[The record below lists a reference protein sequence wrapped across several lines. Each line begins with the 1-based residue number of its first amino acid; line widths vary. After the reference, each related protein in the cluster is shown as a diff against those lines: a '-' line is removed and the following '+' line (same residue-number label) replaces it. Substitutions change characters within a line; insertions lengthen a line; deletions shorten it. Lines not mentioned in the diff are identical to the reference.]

1 MDKLDKIEYGII
13 GGSGFYE
20 MPGFDESHRMK
31 LRTPF
36 GEPSDEYVL
45 GTLSGRSVAFLPR
58 HGVGHRHLPSEINFR
73 ANTYG
78 FKLLGAKAL
87 VSVSAVGSL
96 RQKFH
101 PGEILIPDQMVDR
114 TRRRP
119 DTFFGEGI
127 VAHVSMA
134 DPYCPHLREGLLN
147 ACRKLDLAVHDGGT
161 YLCMEGPQFSTRG
174 ESLLYQRWG
183 MDVIGMTNLQ
193 ESKLAREAEMCYA
206 TLAMVTDY
214 DCWHPEHDSV
224 KIEDVLRVLAKNTK
238 NAQAVIKTLLETD
251 GAPETC
257 SCRTALEN
265 AVITDPKYWPE
276 ATRRRLSPLMERLLE
291 KVK

>member
-36 GEPSDEYVL
+36 GEPSDEYVI
-45 GTLSGRSVAFLPR
+45 GTLGGRRVAFLPR

-73 ANTYG
+73 ANIYG
-78 FKLLGAKAL
+78 FKLLGARAL
-87 VSVSAVGSL
+87 ISVSAVGSL

-127 VAHVSMA
+127 VAHVSLA

-224 KIEDVLRVLAKNTK
+224 KIEDVLRVLTKNTE
-238 NAQAVIKTLLETD
+238 NAKAVIKNVL
-251 GAPETC
+251 GAEEVPNDC
-257 SCRTALEN
+257 SCRRALDN
-265 AVITDPKYWPE
+265 AVITSREFWPE
-276 ATRRRLSPLMERLLE
+276 ATARRLRPLLARMLE
-291 KVK
+291 DEK

>member
-20 MPGFDESHRMK
+20 MPGFEESHRMK

-36 GEPSDEYVL
+36 GEPSDEYVIGRL
-45 GTLSGRSVAFLPR
+45 AGRSVAFLPR

-73 ANTYG
+73 ANIYG
-78 FKLLGAKAL
+78 FKLLGAGAL

-224 KIEDVLRVLAKNTK
+224 KIEDVLRVLAQNTE
-238 NAQAVIKTLLETD
+238 NAKAVIKTLL
-251 GAPETC
+251 GAGEIPNGC
-257 SCRTALEN
+257 SCRRALDD
-265 AVITDPKYWPE
+265 AVITSREFWPE
-276 ATRRRLSPLMERLLE
+276 ATARRLRPLLARMLE
-291 KVK
+291 DEK